1 MSIKRRENMK
11 RAYASVALLL
21 TLNLFA
27 FSAPQIRIFPSSPY
41 DFRVVTIDS
50 QSETE
55 FAITNVGDAVLRI
68 CSVNIDSG
76 FPDFQLVNN
85 NCNSTSL
92 NYAQD
97 CRFKVRFSPRFK
109 QNYSGTVSVVYDDD
123 GDDLICN
130 TQKTYTLQ
138 LTGSGTALRI
148 VKVEPPP
155 LERGFDFDFP
165 ATDYYQQRSMTI
177 RICNASG
184 DPLRFSSLAITLSPD
199 SPDYSS
205 FGIAASTCNSA
216 TLQYATDNE
225 DCSKNF
231 CQFTVSFSP
240 QAGIGGPEK
249 ELYYGYIR
257 VNDLN
262 GGPGGG
268 PSNATIYVKG
278 MSQLGSYIYAPV
290 GSETQE
296 AVRVTFTCPDDPNT
310 TTQTTIFQIGQPSVT
325 GTYFSLVSHS
335 CPNTCIENTL
345 VDCTAIVKF
354 APQTPGVF
362 HGSVII
368 PVIGAGS
375 VGRSFLGVAG
385 SLTGNYIYVSP
396 NYIDLGAVRRLNTY
410 AQTLIIRNTSGSELE
425 FNVFTAG
432 SGLTLKSINCTCNT
446 GYVGSPTGICVPN
459 YTIVPPLAPPTEPI
473 SNRAYRLRPGEVCS
487 AVVEFTPPIVS
498 SMNSFN
504 GAVIIDT
511 QAQAV
516 IVPLSA
522 RMDVPPPPVSQ
533 PAPSIGSGG
542 GGGCSTGGANILW
555 LSLLPILVLVR
566 RFIRR

>member
-1 MSIKRRENMK
+1 MK
-11 RAYASVALLL
+11 VEKVLLL
-21 TLNLFA
+21 SAIFGGLA
-27 FSAPQIRIFPSSPY
+27 FSAPQIRIFPSSSY

-85 NCNSTSL
+85 NCDSTSL

-109 QNYSGTVSVVYDDD
+109 QNYSGTVNVAYDDD
-123 GDDLICN
+123 GDGLICN

-138 LTGSGTALRI
+138 LTGSGTALRV
-148 VKVEPPP
+148 VKVEPLP
-155 LERGFDFDFP
+155 LERGFGFDFP

-184 DPLRFSSLAITLSPD
+184 DPLRFSDLALILSPD

-205 FGIAASTCNSA
+205 FSITASTCNSA

-240 QAGIGGPEK
+240 QAGIGGSEK

-262 GGPGGG
+262 GGPDGE
-268 PSNATIYVKG
+268 PSNATIYVNG
-278 MSQLGSYIYAPV
+278 RSQVGSYIYVPV

-296 AVRVTFTCPDDPNT
+296 AVRVTFTCPDDPNPYDPIRGPT
-310 TTQTTIFQIGQPSVT
+310 EFQIGQPSVT
-325 GTYFSLVSHS
+325 GTYFSLVSYS
-335 CPNTCIENTL
+335 CPNTCIENAP

-362 HGSVII
+362 PGSVII
-368 PVIGAGS
+368 PVIGAEP
-375 VGRSFLGVAG
+375 VGRSFLGLTG
-385 SLTGNYIYVSP
+385 SLTGNYIYVNP

-425 FNVFTAG
+425 FNVSTAG
-432 SGLTLKSINCTCNT
+432 IGLTLKSINCTCNT

-459 YTIVPPLAPPTEPI
+459 YTIVPPPAPPTEPI
-473 SNRAYRLRPGEVCS
+473 SNRAYRLRPSEVCS

-511 QAQAV
+511 QAQV
-516 IVPLSA
+516 VTVPLSA
-522 RMDVPPPPVSQ
+522 RMDVPPLPVSQ

-542 GGGCSTGGANILW
+542 GGGCSTGGANLLW
-555 LSLLPILVLVR
+555 LSLLPILALVR

>member
-1 MSIKRRENMK
+1 MK
-11 RAYASVALLL
+11 RAYASGALLL

-68 CSVNIDSG
+68 CSVNIGSG
-76 FPDFQLVNN
+76 FPDFQLVND

-109 QNYSGTVSVVYDDD
+109 QNYSGTVSVAYDDD
-123 GDDLICN
+123 GDGLICN

-138 LTGSGTALRI
+138 LTGSGTALRV

-155 LERGFDFDFP
+155 LERGFGFDFP

-184 DPLRFSSLAITLSPD
+184 DPLRFSSLALTLSPD

-205 FGIAASTCNSA
+205 FGITASTCNSA

-249 ELYYGYIR
+249 ELYYGYIM

-268 PSNATIYVKG
+268 PSNATIYVNG
-278 MSQLGSYIYAPV
+278 RSQLGSYIYAPV

-310 TTQTTIFQIGQPSVT
+310 TTGSTTFQIGQPSVT
-325 GTYFSLVSHS
+325 GTYFSLVSYS
-335 CPNTCIENTL
+335 CPNTCIENTP
-345 VDCTAIVKF
+345 VDCTTIVKF

-362 HGSVII
+362 PGSVII
-368 PVIGAGS
+368 PVIGAEP
-375 VGRSFLGVAG
+375 VRRSFLGVAG
-385 SLTGNYIYVSP
+385 SLTGNYIYVNP

-410 AQTLIIRNTSGSELE
+410 AQTLIIRNTSGSDLE
-425 FNVFTAG
+425 FNLSVAG
-432 SGLTLKSINCTCNT
+432 SGLSISSVNCTCNQ
-446 GYVGSPTGICVPN
+446 N
-459 YTIVPPLAPPTEPI
+459 YTANLNGFCTPGQGAVST
-473 SNRAYRLRPGEVCS
+473 RAYRLRPGEVCS
-487 AVVEFTPPIVS
+487 AVVEFTPPLIS
-498 SMNSFN
+498 GMGNFN
-504 GAVIIDT
+504 GAVIVDT
-511 QAQAV
+511 QAQV
-516 IVPLSA
+516 VTVPLSA

-533 PAPSIGSGG
+533 PSPSIGSGG
-542 GGGCSTGGANILW
+542 GGGCSTGGVNLLW
-555 LSLLPILVLVR
+555 LSLLPIFALVR